1 MKQQNVRDRLIDS
14 AVKIIAENGLDK
26 TTTKAIVSGT
36 DINEAYIYTY
46 FEGKED
52 LISKAFD
59 SLNAGFAEE
68 IDRRLPILGMTDI
81 DFEIRHRMFFEAI
94 WEFMI
99 KNRDNCIAYV
109 RYYYSPY
116 FLKYSVA
123 SHKERYVSI
132 IEKFKSVFIDE
143 ADMWMIMSHILNV
156 MLDFAIKV
164 HYGQMSNGDDYV
176 EHVFRVIYHSIE
188 QYFKKEEVTK

>member
-81 DFEIRHRMFFEAI
+81 DFEIRPRMFFEAI

-164 HYGQMSNGDDYV
+164 HYGQMSN
-176 EHVFRVIYHSIE
+176 
-188 QYFKKEEVTK
+188 